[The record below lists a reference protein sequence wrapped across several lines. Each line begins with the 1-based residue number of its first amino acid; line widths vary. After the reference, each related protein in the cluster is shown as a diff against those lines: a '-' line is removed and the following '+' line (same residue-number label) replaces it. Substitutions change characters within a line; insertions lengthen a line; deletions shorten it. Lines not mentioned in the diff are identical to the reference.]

1 MMFVEQILNH
11 LKNNASSPWMHE
23 VHGDQLKT
31 ISKKHFAALIAG
43 ARISIQSMGVKK
55 GDRVV
60 LLGSNSAKW
69 IACDLAIISL
79 GAITVPLYHRQDP
92 KELVFM
98 ADDCEP
104 SLFIYAD
111 ETLKNEVCKTWNC
124 TCKSAQLDLLF
135 SNDVAAVPT
144 CEKLEDKDPAT
155 IIYTSGTSGHP
166 KGVIITHG
174 NIDFMLERTTN
185 QLYQAKG
192 NQDNADRVF
201 HFLPLC
207 FAGSRMMLW
216 TQLHRNNP
224 VYLSIDLKNLVQEM
238 SVAAPMFYLNVP
250 AILERIRTG
259 VETKINE
266 KGGMIARLYKKAM
279 HLGFAEERSLF
290 QNLQLSAMS
299 LLILSSVRKKIGKN
313 LTFLICGSAALHPDT
328 QKWFQLLGIKILQVY
343 GLTETTAIISMDDPK
358 DVQTGLVG
366 KAIQGVKIKTSE
378 EGELLSKGPNV
389 FSGYWKRPEE
399 TRNSFTDDGWFK
411 SGDLAEITNS
421 GHIRI
426 TGRLKNLI
434 IPTSGHNIV
443 PEPIEEQLQKFC
455 PKIEHAVLVGHG
467 KPFLSVIVTGSAS
480 QPEIQVAIDHIN
492 ENVPHYRKIKTF
504 VHHKDGFTVENGL
517 LTVNQKIK
525 RRAVETLLF
534 PQIEQIY
541 SGATA

>member
-11 LKNNASSPWMHE
+11 LKTNASSPWIHE

-31 ISKKHFAALIAG
+31 VSKKHFAALIAG

-79 GAITVPLYHRQDP
+79 GAITVPLYNRQDP
-92 KELVFM
+92 KELAFM
-98 ADDCEP
+98 ANDCEP

-111 ETLKNEVCKTWNC
+111 EELKNEVLKTWNS
-124 TCKSAQLDLLF
+124 TCKSASLDSLF

-144 CEKLEDKDPAT
+144 CEKFDKNDPAT

-166 KGVIITHG
+166 KGVILTHG

-185 QLYQAKG
+185 QLYAAKG
-192 NQDNADRVF
+192 NQENEDRVF

-216 TQLHRNNP
+216 TQLRRNNT
-224 VYLSIDLKNLVQEM
+224 VHLSMDLKNLVQEM
-238 SVAAPMFYLNVP
+238 PTAAPMFYLNVP

-259 VETKINE
+259 VETKIRE
-266 KGGMIARLYKKAM
+266 KGGITLSLYKKAISDDRPFWAGLL
-279 HLGFAEERSLF
+279 LGS
-290 QNLQLSAMS
+290 
-299 LLILSSVRKKIGKN
+299 IRKKIGKN
-313 LTFLICGSAALHPDT
+313 LKFLICGSAALHPDT
-328 QKWFQLLGIKILQVY
+328 QKWFQKLGVTILQVY
-343 GLTETTAIISMDDPK
+343 GLTETTAIITMDDPK
-358 DVQTGLVG
+358 DVQAGLVG
-366 KAIQGVKIKTSE
+366 KAIQGVDIKVSD
-378 EGELLSKGPNV
+378 EGELLSKGPHI
-389 FSGYWKRPEE
+389 FPGYWNRPED
-399 TRNSFTDDGWFK
+399 TKNSFTSDGWFK
-411 SGDLAEITNS
+411 TGDLAEITS
-421 GHIRI
+421 TGHIRI

-443 PEPIEEQLQKFC
+443 PEPIEEQLQKYC

-480 QPEIQVAIDHIN
+480 NPEIQTAIDQIN
-492 ENVPHYRKIKTF
+492 ANVPHYRKIKTF

-525 RRAVETLLF
+525 RRAVETHLL

-541 SGATA
+541 SEARA

>member
-1 MMFVEQILNH
+1 MMFVEQILSH
-11 LKNNASSPWMHE
+11 LKNNASSAWMQE
-23 VHGDQLKT
+23 VHVDQVKT
-31 ISKKHFAALIAG
+31 ISKKRFAALIAG

-92 KELVFM
+92 KELAFM
-98 ADDCEP
+98 ANDCEP

-111 ETLKNEVCKTWNC
+111 EDLKNEVCKTWNC
-124 TCKSAQLDLLF
+124 TCKSAHLDSLF
-135 SNDVAAVPT
+135 SNDIAAVPT
-144 CEKLEDKDPAT
+144 FEKLEDSDPAT

-166 KGVIITHG
+166 KGVILTHG

-185 QLYQAKG
+185 QLYDAKG
-192 NQDNADRVF
+192 NQENSDRVF

-224 VYLSIDLKNLVQEM
+224 VYLSMDLKNLVQEM

-266 KGGMIARLYKKAM
+266 KGGLIARSYKKAM
-279 HLGFAEERSLF
+279 ELGFKKDRTFSE
-290 QNLQLSAMS
+290 NLKLKALSI
-299 LLILSSVRKKIGKN
+299 LILSSIRKKIGKN

-328 QKWFQLLGIKILQVY
+328 QKWFQILGISILQVY

-366 KAIQGVKIKTSE
+366 KPIRGVEIKISE

-389 FSGYWKRPEE
+389 FPGYWNRPEE
-399 TRNSFTDDGWFK
+399 TKNSFTQDGWFK
-411 SGDLAEITNS
+411 SGDLAEITNT

-443 PEPIEEQLQKFC
+443 PEPIEDQLQKFC

-480 QPEIQVAIDHIN
+480 QPEIQGAIDQIN

-504 VHHKDGFTVENGL
+504 MHHKDGFTVENGL

-525 RRAVETLLF
+525 RRAVETLLL
-534 PQIEQIY
+534 PQIEQLY
-541 SGATA
+541 SGVNA